1 MTKRLA
7 STAFIV
13 NDEEEIVGVQ
23 DVNDGEEHLFVYQND
38 ILEIKS
44 LVHTAVNKHNGT
56 VNKGQVVYIQ
66 GSQGQR
72 IALEL
77 AQANTETTS
86 SKSFGL
92 MYETTAKNQVGRVI
106 TEGLIEG
113 VNTNGFNEGDLLWLS
128 ASQAGGLTATRPV
141 APNHGVFIGVCV
153 RKNQNNGS
161 IFVKVQNGV
170 ELDELHNVL
179 ISNPQNGDILKYNG
193 TTHLWYNT
201 QP

>member
-1 MTKRLA
+1 
-7 STAFIV
+7 
-13 NDEEEIVGVQ
+13 
-23 DVNDGEEHLFVYQND
+23 
-38 ILEIKS
+38 
-44 LVHTAVNKHNGT
+44 
-56 VNKGQVVYIQ
+56 
-66 GSQGQR
+66 
-72 IALEL
+72 
-77 AQANTETTS
+77 
-86 SKSFGL
+86 